1 MNLPALTAPYSP
13 ALLPVAIDYPAALA
27 LRQMALI
34 QEELPKY
41 LLAPEVSALLH
52 YVPDLHRRMLLAT
65 MWNTGARVNEAL
77 ALTRGDFSLAPP
89 YPFVQLATLK
99 QRTEKAA
106 RTAGRAPAGSTSH
119 RIVPL
124 SDSHYV
130 SQLEMM
136 VATLKIPL
144 ERRNK
149 RTGKMEKARIW
160 EITDRTVRTWLG
172 EAVEVAAADGVT
184 FSVPVTPH
192 TFRHSYAMHMLYAGI
207 PLKILQTLMGHKSMS
222 STEVYTKV
230 FALDVTARH
239 RVRFEMPGEEAVA
252 LLRGI
257 HRG

>member
-1 MNLPALTAPYSP
+1 MNLPALTVPYSP

-27 LRQMALI
+27 LRQMALV

-52 YVPDLHRRMLLAT
+52 YVPDLYRRMLLST
-65 MWNTGARVNEAL
+65 LWNTGARINEAL
-77 ALTRGDFSLAPP
+77 ALTRADFNLASPT
-89 YPFVQLATLK
+89 PFVQLATLK
-99 QRTEKAA
+99 QRTEKAS

-149 RTGKMEKARIW
+149 RTGRLEKARIW
-160 EITDRTVRTWLG
+160 EITDRTARTWLN
-172 EAVEVAAADGVT
+172 EAVEAAAADGVT

-207 PLKILQTLMGHKSMS
+207 PLKILQTLMGHKSVS

-230 FALDVTARH
+230 FALDVAARH

-252 LLRGI
+252 LLKGI
-257 HRG
+257 NKG